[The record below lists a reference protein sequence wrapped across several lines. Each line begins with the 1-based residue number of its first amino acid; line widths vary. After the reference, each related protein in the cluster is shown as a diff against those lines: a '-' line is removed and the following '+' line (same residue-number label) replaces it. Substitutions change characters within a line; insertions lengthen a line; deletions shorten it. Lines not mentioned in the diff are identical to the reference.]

1 MSFTTPV
8 WDMAAFVWINQT
20 ARHEV
25 LDAVMPVISQQVWLW
40 LLLAAMVTMILVRAG
55 ARRLLPLLC
64 ILLAVGVADLST
76 SMLKDA
82 FGRVRPLNAV
92 AETHHLDEG
101 RWNQHPATFLQT
113 KERGSSFPSAHAA
126 NSMVVAVLLMAYRRE
141 LRPWMLLLPLLVG
154 YSRVYLGKHY
164 PSDVLAGWLLG
175 LALAMAFLP
184 LGIRLRAWALRN
196 PARPLR
202 LFPARAV
209 HTVSGPITLSPL
221 RPQSSSKPQSA

>member
-20 ARHEV
+20 ARHEA
-25 LDAVMPVISQQVWLW
+25 LDFIMPLISQQIWLW
-40 LLLAAMVTMILVRAG
+40 LLLGAMVTIILVRAG

-82 FGRVRPLNAV
+82 FGRVRPLNAL
-92 AETHHLDEG
+92 ADTHHLDEG
-101 RWNQHPATFLQT
+101 RWSQHPAAFLQT

-175 LALAMAFLP
+175 LALAMAFQP
-184 LGIRLRAWALRN
+184 LGIRLRTWALRS

-202 LFPARAV
+202 LFPARTAY
-209 HTVSGPITLSPL
+209 TALQP
-221 RPQSSSKPQSA
+221 RPPQPYSKPQNA